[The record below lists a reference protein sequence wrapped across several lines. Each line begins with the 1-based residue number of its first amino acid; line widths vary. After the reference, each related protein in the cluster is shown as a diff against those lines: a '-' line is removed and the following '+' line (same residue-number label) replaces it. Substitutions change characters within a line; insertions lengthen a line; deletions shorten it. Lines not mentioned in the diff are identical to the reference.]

1 MLISEE
7 LMTVIV
13 CISTDIPPKAI
24 KKLTKASSWQ
34 MVDEFRLILLIPLV
48 ISIIPRTK
56 EEIKLG
62 FKPIVLKK
70 GFSNLVDKFNREDNS
85 RSCDITEKTIT
96 NPPI

>member
-48 ISIIPRTK
+48 ISIIL
-56 EEIKLG
+56 E
-62 FKPIVLKK
+62 LKRRL
-70 GFSNLVDKFNREDNS
+70 N
-85 RSCDITEKTIT
+85 
-96 NPPI
+96 